1 MPSLIGLT
9 GTSQAV
15 RDIQDQITS
24 FAALDVGI
32 LLTGEAGVGKQR
44 LARCIHER
52 SHRSD
57 EPFVVTDGAADDG
70 VFESEW
76 LARFVSIDS
85 SYRRGLRGGG
95 GTLLIRN
102 VDTMALRQQAAL
114 FRFLD
119 ALNGVTA
126 PGHRRPLRVIAAA
139 RSDVFQA
146 VETGRFRH
154 DLFYRLNVVHIGV
167 PPLRDRPEDVPVLF
181 EQFAREIAEV
191 QRCRPPAVAAHTLHR
206 LATYSWPQNVRE
218 LKLVTKQLVVRGGGG
233 LERRKTPARIES
245 L

>member
-1 MPSLIGLT
+1 MPTLTGLT

-15 RDIQDQITS
+15 RDIQEQITS

-57 EPFVVTDGAADDG
+57 QPFVVADGATDDA

-76 LARFVSIDS
+76 FARFVSTDS
-85 SYRRGLRGGG
+85 SREDRVRADG

-102 VDTMALRQQAAL
+102 VDAMNRDQQAAL
-114 FRFLD
+114 HRFLD
-119 ALNGVTA
+119 ALNECTR
-126 PGHRRPLRVIAAA
+126 PGRRRPLRLIAAA
-139 RSDVFQA
+139 RGDVFDA

-154 DLFYRLNVVHIGV
+154 DLFYRLNVVHIPV

-181 EQFAREIAEV
+181 EHFAREIAEV
-191 QRCRPPAVAAHTLHR
+191 QRCRPPAVGAQTLQQ

-218 LKLVTKQLVVRGGGG
+218 LKLVTKRLVTRAGGGP
-233 LERRKTPARIES
+233 ERRKTPARIES
-245 L
+245 V